1 MREERGRNQAPF
13 AKGLLIRVSGAFA
26 VPNLEILSTKDSP
39 VIAFQL
45 GFRIYSLGADETP
58 AAIRQVRHR
67 PACQCDAQ
75 ALWASNEEESGVLS

>member
-45 GFRIYSLGADETP
+45 GFRVYSLGADETP
-58 AAIRQVRHR
+58 AAIRQVRH
-67 PACQCDAQ
+67 
-75 ALWASNEEESGVLS
+75 NK